1 MTSSVARITAIA
13 ASIALV
19 AGMLGTGHA
28 VEQSLDGTLKAIKT
42 SGTFTMGYRESS
54 PPFSFVGQDKRPIG
68 YSIDLC
74 LVIATAV
81 QRHLGL
87 TEMKLK
93 WVPVTP
99 ESRIAAVV
107 QGKVDIECGST
118 TATLSRLEQVE
129 FSLLTFTDGGGLLTM
144 SAGEIRGANDLA
156 GKRVAVASGT
166 TTEKALAQFLK
177 EEVITPQI
185 VPVKDHAEGI
195 ALLEA
200 GKVDAYAADRA
211 ILMGLAAS
219 TRDPNR
225 FALANVLFSYEP
237 YAFMLRRND
246 SAFKLVVNSALAR
259 LYRSGRI
266 LEIYDRWF
274 GSFGK
279 PSTALEMLYHLN
291 GLPD

>member
-13 ASIALV
+13 ASITLV

>member
-1 MTSSVARITAIA
+1 MTSTVARITKNA
-13 ASIALV
+13 ASLALV
-19 AGMLGTGHA
+19 VGTLGAGHA
-28 VEQSLDGTLKAIKT
+28 FGQSLDGTLKTIKT
-42 SGTFTMGYRESS
+42 SGTFTIGYREAS

-74 LVIATAV
+74 LAIATAV
-81 QRHLGL
+81 QRHLAM
-87 TEMKLK
+87 TDMKLK

-118 TATLSRLEQVE
+118 TATLSRQEQVD
-129 FSLLTFTDGGGLLTM
+129 FSLMTFSDGGGLLTL
-144 SAGEIRGANDLA
+144 SANELRGVNDLA
-156 GKRVAVASGT
+156 GKRVGIASGT

-177 EEVITPQI
+177 EESVTVQT
-185 VPVKDHAEGI
+185 VPVKNHAEGL

-200 GKVDAYAADRA
+200 GKVDAYASDRA
-211 ILMGLAAS
+211 ILMGLAKG
-219 TRDPNR
+219 TGDPNR

-237 YAFMLRRND
+237 HGFMLRRND
-246 SAFKLVVNSALAR
+246 SAFRLVVNSALAR

-266 LEIYDRWF
+266 LAIYDRWF

-279 PSTALEMLYHLN
+279 PSTALEMMYQLN

>member
-1 MTSSVARITAIA
+1 MTAAVARITRNAVA
-13 ASIALV
+13 AALV
-19 AGMLGTGHA
+19 VGALGGGH
-28 VEQSLDGTLKAIKT
+28 VFGQSLDGTLKTIKE
-42 SGTFTMGYRESS
+42 SGTFTIGYREHA
-54 PPFSFVGQDKRPIG
+54 PPFSFVGEDKRPIG

-81 QRHLGL
+81 QRHLAL
-87 TEMKLK
+87 TDMKLK
-93 WVPVTP
+93 WAPVTL

-118 TATLSRLEQVE
+118 TATLSRQEQVD
-129 FSLLTFTDGGGLLTM
+129 FSLMTFSDGGGLLTL
-144 SAGEIRGANDLA
+144 SANELRGVNDLA
-156 GKRVAVASGT
+156 GKRVGIASGT

-177 EEVITPQI
+177 EESVTVQT
-185 VPVKDHAEGI
+185 VPVKNHTEGL

-200 GKVDAYAADRA
+200 GKVDAYATDRA
-211 ILMGLAAS
+211 ILMGLAKRAG
-219 TRDPNR
+219 DPNR

-237 YAFMLRRND
+237 YAFMRRRND
-246 SAFKLVVNSALAR
+246 AAFRLVVNSALAR

-266 LEIYDRWF
+266 LAIYDRWF

-279 PSTALEMLYHLN
+279 PSTALEMMYHLN